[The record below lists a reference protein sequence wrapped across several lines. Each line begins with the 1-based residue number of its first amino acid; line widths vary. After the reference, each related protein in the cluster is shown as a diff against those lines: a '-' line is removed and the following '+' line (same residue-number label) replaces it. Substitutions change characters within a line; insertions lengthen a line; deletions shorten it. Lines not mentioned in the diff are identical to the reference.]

1 MLART
6 VNRIDRFKHALVQR
20 SFVHNAAL
28 ALVWLTFA
36 TSGFVFSE
44 PCPTDML
51 ALCLIVLLPVIGLVR
66 VTPLLA
72 LFLMLWAAMAASG
85 LVSATFADDTG
96 KAVTHVLVTFFL
108 AGAAFTFAAFIAARP
123 ADNLKLMFN
132 GLTVAAIIAALAGIA
147 GYFTLLPG
155 AEIFTKFGRAS
166 GTFKDPNVFGPFL
179 VPATLYALHTALER
193 PLRKAAA
200 PLALAGLLALGIF
213 VSFSRGAWINL
224 IVSLAIF
231 LAIAFVTAPGNGRR
245 QKIVFLAIAGAALI
259 AAAITATLQN
269 DKVASLVAERASLSQ
284 SYDTGPE
291 GRFGGQEKAT
301 ALILENPLGIGA
313 AQFAPY
319 YHHEE
324 AHNVYLSMTLASGWL
339 GSGLYIVAVLATLA
353 LGFSQSFKRTPWQP
367 LVVIAVAAFAAN
379 AAEGIIID
387 SDHWRHFY
395 TLMAVIWGTTAAKVP
410 SAIQDGRPAAS
421 RPPRIAKQFKTA

>member
-6 VNRIDRFKHALVQR
+6 IHRLDILKDAVTRR

-36 TSGFVFSE
+36 SSGFVFSE
-44 PCPTDML
+44 PCPTDLL
-51 ALCLIVLLPVIGLVR
+51 ALGLIVLLPIIGLVR

-72 LFLMLWAAMAASG
+72 LFLMLWAAMTASG
-85 LVSATFADDTG
+85 LISAAFAEDTG

-108 AGAAFTFAAFIAARP
+108 AGAAFTFAAFVAARP
-123 ADNLKLMFN
+123 LENLKLMFN
-132 GLTVAAIIAALAGIA
+132 GLTVAAVLAAAAGIA
-147 GYFTLLPG
+147 GYFTLFTG
-155 AEIFTKFGRAS
+155 AELFTKFGRAA

-179 VPATLYALHTALER
+179 VPAVLYALQTALER

-200 PLALAGLLALGIF
+200 PLALAGFLALAIF

-224 IVSLAIF
+224 IVSLGIY

-245 QKIVFLAIAGAALI
+245 QKIVFLAVAGASLIAGAI
-259 AAAITATLQN
+259 AVTLQN
-269 DKVASLVAERASLSQ
+269 DKVASLVAERASFSQ

-301 ALILENPLGIGA
+301 ALILESPLGIGA

-324 AHNVYLSMTLASGWL
+324 AHNVYLSMTLASGWF
-339 GSGLYIVAVLATLA
+339 GAGLYIVAVLATLA
-353 LGFSQSFKRTPWQP
+353 LGFAQAFKRTPWQP
-367 LVVIAVAAFAAN
+367 LVAIAVAAFAAN

-395 TLMAVIWGTTAAKVP
+395 TLMAVIWGTAAGKL
-410 SAIQDGRPAAS
+410 PAAVPASAAPSS
-421 RPPRIAKQFKTA
+421 RPPRISRQLTTA